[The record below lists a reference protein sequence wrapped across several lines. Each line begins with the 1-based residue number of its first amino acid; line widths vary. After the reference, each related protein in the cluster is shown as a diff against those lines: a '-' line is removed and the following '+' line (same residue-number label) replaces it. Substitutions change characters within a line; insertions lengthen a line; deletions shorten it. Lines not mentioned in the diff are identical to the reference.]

1 MLIVH
6 FPDTDKTIE
15 LSGRDVAVHLDNGS
29 SVKRFEWV
37 DGEETGIIR
46 IHTVLAKVYEVE
58 SINKRNLNKLI
69 ELWKRH
75 KEKPAAI
82 YLDGEQAK
90 LTNHVDKLEVFC
102 CVHEV

>member
-1 MLIVH
+1 MLIVY

-15 LSGRDVAVHLDNGS
+15 LSSRDVAVHMDNGS

-37 DGEETGIIR
+37 DGEETGLIR
-46 IHTVLAKVYEVE
+46 IHTVLSKVYEVE
-58 SINKRNLNKLI
+58 SINKHNLNKLI
-69 ELWKRH
+69 ELWKQH
-75 KEKPAAI
+75 DKNSAAI

-102 CVHEV
+102 CVREV